1 MIPTLTLLAAL
12 LTAFP
17 CQEALALESG
27 AESPCDGLL
36 VPNADAL
43 TALHCARVALP
54 TCELEL
60 ERSEKTC
67 AIKLDAASQEE
78 DILMTRITH
87 AEAVI
92 KGLSLAKPQ
101 PQPWYESRL
110 LWGGGG
116 IVVGVGL
123 TIAILKAT
131 LVAQ

>member
-17 CQEALALESG
+17 CQEALTLAPG
-27 AESPCDGLL
+27 DKSPCDGLL
-36 VPNADAL
+36 VPTADAL
-43 TALHCARVALP
+43 KALHCARVALP
-54 TCELEL
+54 MCETEL
-60 ERSEKTC
+60 RRSEKTC
-67 AIKLDAASQEE
+67 TIKLDAASQEH
-78 DILMTRITH
+78 DILLDRINH
-87 AEAVI
+87 AQAVI
-92 KGLSLAKPQ
+92 STLSVAK

>member
-27 AESPCDGLL
+27 AKSPCEGLL
-36 VPNADAL
+36 VPTADAL

-101 PQPWYESRL
+101 PWYESRL

>member
-1 MIPTLTLLAAL
+1 MPT
-12 LTAFP
+12 
-17 CQEALALESG
+17 
-27 AESPCDGLL
+27 
-36 VPNADAL
+36 ADAL

-60 ERSEKTC
+60 ERSDKTC
-67 AIKLDAASQEE
+67 TIKLDAASQEE

-92 KGLSLAKPQ
+92 KRLSVAR

>member
-1 MIPTLTLLAAL
+1 MSFAVVALIAL
-12 LTAFP
+12 LTASP
-17 CQEALALESG
+17 CQEAHSLASG
-27 AESPCDGLL
+27 AESPCEGLL
-36 VPNADAL
+36 VPTADAL

-101 PQPWYESRL
+101 PWYESRL

>member
-1 MIPTLTLLAAL
+1 MLPTLTLQAAL

-27 AESPCDGLL
+27 AKSPCDGLL

-43 TALHCARVALP
+43 TALHCARVSLP

-60 ERSEKTC
+60 ESAQKTC
-67 AIKLDAASQEE
+67 VIRLDAAAQEQ

-92 KGLSLAKPQ
+92 KRLSVAK

>member
-12 LTAFP
+12 LTASP

-27 AESPCDGLL
+27 AESPCEGLL
-36 VPNADAL
+36 VPTADAL

-67 AIKLDAASQEE
+67 TIKLDAASQEE

-92 KGLSLAKPQ
+92 KRLSVAK